1 MDRRILAAGVLL
13 CRKVVVIVRSQ
24 PDKVQMMTDE
34 TVDVAPR
41 RQPVQARSRE
51 RVNTILS
58 HAAAIF
64 DEVGVDATSMSAIAR
79 QSGMSLA
86 SLYRYFPNKAAIV
99 HAIAEQ
105 HVEKMEK
112 ALRKHLPELGL
123 IEAVDILID
132 QFYEFYR
139 TEPAYSA
146 IWSGV
151 EAMPE
156 LRELDLRELYSNA
169 QDLDARLKEECPH
182 IPEARR
188 WTASLLLPR
197 SAGNILRLAV
207 TLPEDQGRQLVEELK
222 CMAGA
227 YVRELIR

>member
-1 MDRRILAAGVLL
+1 MDRRILAASILF

-132 QFYEFYR
+132 QFYEVYR
-139 TEPAYSA
+139 TEPA
-146 IWSGV
+146 
-151 EAMPE
+151 
-156 LRELDLRELYSNA
+156 
-169 QDLDARLKEECPH
+169 
-182 IPEARR
+182 
-188 WTASLLLPR
+188 
-197 SAGNILRLAV
+197 
-207 TLPEDQGRQLVEELK
+207 
-222 CMAGA
+222 
-227 YVRELIR
+227 

>member
-1 MDRRILAAGVLL
+1 
-13 CRKVVVIVRSQ
+13 
-24 PDKVQMMTDE
+24 MTDE
-34 TVDVAPR
+34 TIDVAPR
-41 RQPVQARSRE
+41 RRPVQARSRE
-51 RVNTILS
+51 RVDTILR

-64 DEVGVDATSMSAIAR
+64 HETGVDAASMSSIAR
-79 QSGMSLA
+79 EAGMSLA

-99 HAIAEQ
+99 HAIAEL
-105 HVEKMEK
+105 HVEKMET
-112 ALRKHLPELGL
+112 ALRERLPELSL
-123 IEAVDILID
+123 TDAVDELID

-139 TEPAYSA
+139 SEPAYSA

-156 LRELDLRELYSNA
+156 LRDLDLRELYSNA
-169 QDLDARLKEECPH
+169 RELDARLKEECPQ
-182 IPEARR
+182 IPGHRR

-197 SAGNILRLAV
+197 STGTILRLAV
-207 TLPEDQGRQLVEELK
+207 TLPETQGRQLVDELK